1 MSEEPTGGADEAE
14 QGGVFGKLPD
24 SRPGTRSPRRDRGA
38 KAGRKPAPAKAAAAT
53 TKRKP
58 AGSPRARPAAKPPR
72 REQPAAERE
81 PVGAERPEGEEGGG
95 LDDLAWA
102 GIAAVAEA
110 ATLGVRLANRALGA
124 LRDGVDRR

>member
-1 MSEEPTGGADEAE
+1 MNDASDSDAGE
-14 QGGVFGKLPD
+14 QGGVFGNLPA

-38 KAGRKPAPAKAAAAT
+38 KAAKATKPATPGQKATPAP
-53 TKRKP
+53 KRKP
-58 AGSPRARPAAKPPR
+58 ASPPPSRPDPPEPEPR
-72 REQPAAERE
+72 SEQR
-81 PVGAERPEGEEGGG
+81 GG

-102 GIAAVAEA
+102 GVAAVAEA